1 VKIGAITLETI
12 HKDLESM
19 KKESLL
25 KRFLIVINIL
35 LLFSL
40 SVYIG
45 LVKGLNS
52 AQIGDSNLTIWDL
65 SDNQIV
71 YANYS
76 IFYANWTNS
85 SLGGVTA

>member
-1 VKIGAITLETI
+1 MSLCGNSLI
-12 HKDLESM
+12 
-19 KKESLL
+19 KESLL

-35 LLFSL
+35 LLFLLFSL